1 MKKQFSRYFILI
13 SIFTCLAVFIFVVQK
28 SYDILISASMDQQ
41 DYSLIKTV
49 SPNLNIQVLD
59 EIEKRH

>member
-1 MKKQFSRYFILI
+1 MKKKFSRYFILI

-28 SYDILISASMDQQ
+28 SYDNLISASVDQQ

-59 EIEKRH
+59 EIEKRR

>member
-1 MKKQFSRYFILI
+1 MKKQFSRYFILV
-13 SIFTCLAVFIFVVQK
+13 SLLTCIAVFFFVVQK
-28 SYDILISASMDQQ
+28 SYENLISASTHQE

-59 EIEKRH
+59 QIEKRR